1 MYFLLKAHCSLH
13 ALRDTRSPVS
23 TISVTIS
30 TQHYQQKAKDLT
42 LNRLWKG
49 TETRELNKKAEWCL
63 VWSQLGMWTLSD
75 SNCLPLSVCMS
86 ANDRKITANIDFRD
100 KLILPYRWAC
110 RYGLY
115 EYQYWLHVRW
125 SWLCLQLWPFLCFCI
140 CG

>member
-1 MYFLLKAHCSLH
+1 MSHVTAFMHLGTLDHLSALSQWPFQHNITNRKQKIWRWIDCEKELK
-13 ALRDTRSPVS
+13 
-23 TISVTIS
+23 
-30 TQHYQQKAKDLT
+30 
-42 LNRLWKG
+42 
-49 TETRELNKKAEWCL
+49 RELNKKAEWCL